1 MLFCPENQ
9 LVSVGANSL
18 GEIPEGQGHGVQE
31 TPVSRLRRPSFF
43 LLEGLTEMGRD
54 ELVCCVDEYSKEVD
68 GVVKWKHSALRKSP
82 LPRTVH

>member
-1 MLFCPENQ
+1 

-43 LLEGLTEMGRD
+43 LLEGHTEMERD
-54 ELVCCVDEYSKEVD
+54 ERVFSVDEYSKEMD
-68 GVVKWKHSALRKSP
+68 GIVKWKQLALHKGS
-82 LPRTVH
+82 LPRTVQ